1 MERVREGIGSKFS
14 MITQYVSTLF
24 TGIVIGLCVN
34 WRLTS
39 IILCV
44 MPFLVAVSG
53 ALAMVKY
60 LIFNSVQWK
69 YILFCYRFQQAQ
81 PLESKSNMV

>member
-1 MERVREGIGSKFS
+1 VFCFSDLERVREGIGIKFS
-14 MITQYVSTLF
+14 MVTQYFSTLF

-44 MPFLVAVSG
+44 TPFLVAVSG
-53 ALAMVKY
+53 ALAIVKC
-60 LIFNSVQWK
+60 LI
-69 YILFCYRFQQAQ
+69 
-81 PLESKSNMV
+81 